1 MHACKGAFRFWRA
14 NADKVGAAGCSA
26 GGHLALVLATS
37 GRVAELE
44 GEDGGNLEQS
54 SRVQFRCD
62 PEGRKRR
69 APLAAQNR
77 FASSSL
83 DPDP

>member
-1 MHACKGAFRFWRA
+1 MHDCKGAVRFWRA

-62 PEGRKRR
+62 P
-69 APLAAQNR
+69 
-77 FASSSL
+77 
-83 DPDP
+83 